1 MKYRVVKLK
10 IDNKIRYKIETYIF
24 GEWKRYST
32 AYLTLWGAQRC
43 IKLFKKM
50 DKKVTET
57 VIEVIDQ

>member
-10 IDNKIRYKIETYIF
+10 INNKIRYKVEDYVF

-32 AYLTLWGAQRC
+32 AYLTLWGARRY
-43 IKLFKKM
+43 IRFLKKL

-57 VIEVIDQ
+57 VIKVIDQ